1 MANVY
6 IPPEIQENV
15 FSYLMHSSAKGL
27 AFKWQI
33 QESWFKVSF
42 QRLQRALATNSRET
56 YHRVLVQL
64 FQDIDQLPN
73 LTDETRIK
81 FHKEITGLHFAYM
94 FDLNS
99 SRLWRI
105 IWPFF
110 HELTIDQ
117 LLHLNVNEHFMT
129 GYISEGGIYSGYLLL
144 NREMHE
150 NEVMDLLS
158 PSLSWFNKLGSH
170 LSNIFIQPANELSLH
185 WSRFDDL
192 RRGGDRGT
200 VSFGNWQLFEKQ
212 AGEKITLQYSTQYSI
227 NILIY

>member
-33 QESWFKVSF
+33 QESWFKVRF

-56 YHRVLVQL
+56 YHRELVRL

-81 FHKEITGLHFAYM
+81 FHKEITGLHFTHM

-99 SRLWRI
+99 SRLWRVT
-105 IWPFF
+105 WSFF
-110 HELTIDQ
+110 SQHASDQ
-117 LLHLNVNEHFMT
+117 LLRDNLKEHFMT
-129 GYISEGGIYSGYLLL
+129 GYISEGGTYFGYLLL
-144 NREMHE
+144 NREMCE
-150 NEVMDLLS
+150 YEVMHLLGS
-158 PSLSWFNKLGSH
+158 PYSSSLFELEVNKLH
-170 LSNIFIQPANELSLH
+170 IKPANELSLH
-185 WSRFDDL
+185 WSRFDNIKEEN
-192 RRGGDRGT
+192 RGL

-212 AGEKITLQYSTQYSI
+212 AAGEKITLQYSTPYSRY
-227 NILIY
+227 LLCY

>member
-33 QESWFKVSF
+33 QESWFKVRF

-56 YHRVLVQL
+56 YHRELVRL

-81 FHKEITGLHFAYM
+81 FHKEITGLHFAFM

-99 SRLWRI
+99 SRLWRVT
-105 IWPFF
+105 WSFF
-110 HELTIDQ
+110 SQHISDQ
-117 LLHLNVNEHFMT
+117 LLRDNLKEHFMT
-129 GYISEGGIYSGYLLL
+129 GYISEGGTYFGYLLL
-144 NREMHE
+144 NREMCGY
-150 NEVMDLLS
+150 EVMHLLGS
-158 PSLSWFNKLGSH
+158 PYSSSLFELEVNKLH
-170 LSNIFIQPANELSLH
+170 IKPANELSLH
-185 WSRFDDL
+185 WSRFDNIKEEN
-192 RRGGDRGT
+192 RGPM
-200 VSFGNWQLFEKQ
+200 SFGNWQLFEKQ
-212 AGEKITLQYSTQYSI
+212 AGEQITLQYSTPYSRY
-227 NILIY
+227 LLCY

>member
-27 AFKWQI
+27 AFKLQI

-56 YHRVLVQL
+56 YHRELVRL

-81 FHKEITGLHFAYM
+81 FHKEITGLHFALM

-99 SRLWRI
+99 SRLWRVT
-105 IWPFF
+105 WSFF
-110 HELTIDQ
+110 SQHASDQ
-117 LLHLNVNEHFMT
+117 LLRDNLKEHFMT
-129 GYISEGGIYSGYLLL
+129 GYFSEGGTYFGYLLL
-144 NREMHE
+144 NREMRGY
-150 NEVMDLLS
+150 EVMHLLGS
-158 PSLSWFNKLGSH
+158 PYSSSQFELEVNKLH
-170 LSNIFIQPANELSLH
+170 IKPANELSLH
-185 WSRFDDL
+185 WSRFDNIKEEN
-192 RRGGDRGT
+192 RGL

-212 AGEKITLQYSTQYSI
+212 AAGEKITLQYSTPYSRY
-227 NILIY
+227 LLCY

>member
-1 MANVY
+1 MYSTAVMANVY

-110 HELTIDQ
+110 PRAYNRSVTSSQRKRTFYDRI
-117 LLHLNVNEHFMT
+117 HF
-129 GYISEGGIYSGYLLL
+129 
-144 NREMHE
+144 
-150 NEVMDLLS
+150 
-158 PSLSWFNKLGSH
+158 
-170 LSNIFIQPANELSLH
+170 
-185 WSRFDDL
+185 
-192 RRGGDRGT
+192 
-200 VSFGNWQLFEKQ
+200 
-212 AGEKITLQYSTQYSI
+212 
-227 NILIY
+227 